1 MNNVDDDSFS
11 ICSGGNF
18 SNYLN
23 NLVPNVVQFLKKM
36 SVKKVIFVE
45 KLATHCRP
53 RPVALLKA
61 DFFKVASFFHF
72 LRASPYGC
80 FWK

>member
-1 MNNVDDDSFS
+1 MNNADDDSFS

-23 NLVPNVVQFLKKM
+23 YLVPPVVQFLKKN

-45 KLATHCRP
+45 KPATDCRP
-53 RPVALLKA
+53 VPGTLRKMG
-61 DFFKVASFFHF
+61 FFKVVNN
-72 LRASPYGC
+72 
-80 FWK
+80 